1 MRSDWGG
8 GGIDCN
14 KRFFSSL
21 SLSLSLPVCVFWG
34 VGKFD
39 WAWTVGARAVR
50 GLLLVKKDSCRELVV
65 REAKSKNISHPLFT
79 LTFFSVFVLAPL
91 WVPLWVA
98 LPLPLP
104 LPLPHQQSRASHSSS
119 SHRQITQ
126 QRSGAKI
133 SFITRD
139 FYWGEHS
146 HDAQLMLAQGHRI
159 A

>member
-8 GGIDCN
+8 VIDCN

-21 SLSLSLPVCVFWG
+21 SLSLSVFWG

-50 GLLLVKKDSCRELVV
+50 GLLLLKKDSWRELVV

-104 LPLPHQQSRASHSSS
+104 LPHQQSRPSHSSF
-119 SHRQITQ
+119 SHGQITP

-133 SFITRD
+133 SFIKRD